1 MQVPMLSILRNA
13 LLLPVAAALLVT
25 GAAASEREK
34 RFFEKVEG
42 QWSGP
47 GEIVA
52 GKYKGTKFVCNFDGT
67 TPTSGLGMAL
77 NGGCRV
83 GVFNQDM
90 SASVERAKS
99 GYRGRFLDG
108 AAGKGLDVVDG
119 SVKNGYAVFAIHR
132 NELTGAMRAQMK
144 GEDTM
149 NVTISVHVDEE
160 LVPVIGITL
169 NRLDSRS
176 IGALSD

>member
-1 MQVPMLSILRNA
+1 MSSILRNV

-52 GKYKGTKFVCNFDGT
+52 GKYKGTRFICNFDGT
-67 TPTSGLGMAL
+67 TPASGLGMAL
-77 NGGCRV
+77 DGGCRV

-90 SASVERAKS
+90 SASVERA
-99 GYRGRFLDG
+99 GANYRGRFLDG
-108 AAGKGLDVVDG
+108 AAGKGLDVVSG
-119 SVKNGYAVFAIHR
+119 NVKNGYAVFAIHR
-132 NELTGAMRAQMK
+132 QELTGAMRAQMK
-144 GEDTM
+144 DEDTM

-160 LVPVIGITL
+160 LVPVIGMTL
-169 NRLDSRS
+169 NRLGPRS
-176 IGALSD
+176 LGALSD